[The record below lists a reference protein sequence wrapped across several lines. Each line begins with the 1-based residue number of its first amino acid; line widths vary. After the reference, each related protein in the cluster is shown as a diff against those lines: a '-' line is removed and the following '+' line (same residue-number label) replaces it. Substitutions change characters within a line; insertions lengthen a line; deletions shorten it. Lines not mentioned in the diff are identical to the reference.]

1 MKCSL
6 SVVVCSIALLAFSAF
21 SVHNASAASITLN
34 LVKPLSTMTLTGFFG
49 GNPFLAQDGQ
59 SGTTDFDP
67 ASPSNKTTYQ
77 GGITVDVDNVL
88 APTSIQLISSSANAD
103 PSGKWLPEAEP
114 FVDIDGGGP
123 GDFPGDAVTSVGT
136 TPGGAGGAIDADHG
150 FRINPGAPAAWGA
163 YRDVEFNITTPGFLP
178 VNGLGQFSSTTEKFK
193 FTTGWF
199 DYWLSP
205 TFTPQKIRQRLELAG
220 GSDNNA
226 LAADST
232 YIVTP
237 LGGGASLITL
247 TIPINYDIPD
257 DTAPTHHAGV
267 FVATVVIPEP
277 TSFVLLGLALV
288 PALMARRRK

>member
-21 SVHNASAASITLN
+21 SVRNASATTITLN
-34 LVKPLSTMTLTGFFG
+34 LAQPLSSMTLTGFFG

-59 SGTTDFDP
+59 AGTTDYDL

-77 GGITVDVDNVL
+77 GGITVDVDNLL
-88 APTSIQLISSSANAD
+88 APTSIQLIGSTANAD

-114 FVDIDGGGP
+114 YIDIDGGGP

-163 YRDVEFNITTPGFLP
+163 YRDVEFNITTPGAVA
-178 VNGLGQFSSTTEKFK
+178 VNGLGQFSSVTEKFK

-220 GSDNNA
+220 GSDNNT

-267 FVATVVIPEP
+267 FVATLTIPEP
-277 TSFVLLGLALV
+277 TSFVLLGLALL
-288 PALMARRRK
+288 PALTARRRK

>member
-1 MKCSL
+1 MRIATCSL
-6 SVVVCSIALLAFSAF
+6 ALLVFSAL
-21 SVHNASAASITLN
+21 SIRDVAAAQITLN
-34 LVKPLSTMTLTGFFG
+34 LSQPLSSMTLTGFFG

-59 SGTTDFDP
+59 SGTTDYDTT
-67 ASPSNKTTYQ
+67 SPSNRTTYQ
-77 GGITVDVDNVL
+77 GGITVDVDNLL
-88 APTSIQLISSSANAD
+88 APTSIKIVGSTANAV

-114 FVDIDGGGP
+114 YLDVD
-123 GDFPGDAVTSVGT
+123 GDLNFGEFPDDAVTSVGT

-163 YRDVEFNITTPGFLP
+163 YRDVEFNITTPGAVA
-178 VNGLGQFSSTTEKFK
+178 VNGLGQFSSVTENFEY
-193 FTTGWF
+193 TTGWF
-199 DYWLSP
+199 DYWLHP

-220 GSDNNA
+220 GDEDNL
-226 LAADST
+226 LAPDST

-267 FVATVVIPEP
+267 FVATLTIPEP
-277 TSFVLLGLALV
+277 TSLVLLGLALT
-288 PALMARRRK
+288 PAFMARRRK

>member
-1 MKCSL
+1 
-6 SVVVCSIALLAFSAF
+6 
-21 SVHNASAASITLN
+21 
-34 LVKPLSTMTLTGFFG
+34 
-49 GNPFLAQDGQ
+49 
-59 SGTTDFDP
+59 
-67 ASPSNKTTYQ
+67 
-77 GGITVDVDNVL
+77 
-88 APTSIQLISSSANAD
+88 
-103 PSGKWLPEAEP
+103 
-114 FVDIDGGGP
+114 
-123 GDFPGDAVTSVGT
+123 
-136 TPGGAGGAIDADHG
+136 
-150 FRINPGAPAAWGA
+150 
-163 YRDVEFNITTPGFLP
+163 VEFNITTPGFVP
-178 VNGLGQFSSTTEKFK
+178 VVAGAFSSTTEKFK

-232 YIVTP
+232 YLVTP

-257 DTAPTHHAGV
+257 STAPTHHAGV

-277 TSFVLLGLALV
+277 TSLVLLGLALV